1 MGFYR
6 GPNIVTDGL
15 VLALDP
21 GSARSYDGTTA
32 WNDLSSAKS
41 VYTLNNGVTYQSI
54 NGGVFDFDGVDDY
67 ASTSSAPLS
76 AGATAYSIEAVFKAD
91 STGTQVIWEQGS
103 TAQIAGKRVCMILLS
118 TGTGGFNGQ
127 NADFQTS
134 VNYSI
139 NTWYNWLIT
148 VDTSLSSN
156 KIKIYVN
163 GVLSAQGNPA
173 ATLNAGVATT
183 APILIGEIIAKSSTS
198 ITVNASPGGSTVP
211 TVGQFIM
218 FIKNAVAES
227 HGARGYYLEFKLENN
242 STSPV
247 ELFAVGSS
255 VMKSYP

>member
-15 VLALDP
+15 VLALDAGSERSYP
-21 GSARSYDGTTA
+21 GSGTA
-32 WNDLSSAKS
+32 WNDLSSSKS
-41 VYTLNNGVTYQSI
+41 VYTLNNGPSFDSG
-54 NGGVFDFDGVDDY
+54 NGGTFDFDGVDDY

-163 GVLSAQGNPA
+163 GVLSAQGNPS
-173 ATLNAGVATT
+173 ATLNAGAD
-183 APILIGEIIAKSSTS
+183 
-198 ITVNASPGGSTVP
+198 
-211 TVGQFIM
+211 
-218 FIKNAVAES
+218 
-227 HGARGYYLEFKLENN
+227 GARVGNKLSN
-242 STSPV
+242 STEDFDGNIALV
-247 ELFAVGSS
+247 RAYNRVLTAAEVLQNFNAQ
-255 VMKSYP
+255 KSRFGL

>member
-1 MGFYR
+1 MGAYG
-6 GPNIVTDGL
+6 GPDIITDGL
-15 VLALDP
+15 VFSLDAGSERSYP
-21 GSARSYDGTTA
+21 GSGTA
-32 WNDLSSAKS
+32 WNDLSSSKS
-41 VYTLNNGVTYQSI
+41 VYTLNNGPSFDSG
-54 NGGVFDFDGVDDY
+54 NGGTFDFDGVDDY

-163 GVLSAQGNPA
+163 GVLSAQGNPS
-173 ATLNAGVATT
+173 ATLNAGAD
-183 APILIGEIIAKSSTS
+183 
-198 ITVNASPGGSTVP
+198 
-211 TVGQFIM
+211 
-218 FIKNAVAES
+218 
-227 HGARGYYLEFKLENN
+227 GARVGNKLSN
-242 STSPV
+242 STEDFDGNIALV
-247 ELFAVGSS
+247 RAYNRVLTAAEVLQNYNAQKNRFI
-255 VMKSYP
+255 

>member
-21 GSARSYDGTTA
+21 GSERSYDGTTT
-32 WNDLSSAKS
+32 WNDLSSTKS

-163 GVLSAQGNPA
+163 GVLSAQGNPS
-173 ATLNAGVATT
+173 ATLNAGAD
-183 APILIGEIIAKSSTS
+183 
-198 ITVNASPGGSTVP
+198 
-211 TVGQFIM
+211 
-218 FIKNAVAES
+218 
-227 HGARGYYLEFKLENN
+227 GARVGNKLSN
-242 STSPV
+242 STEDFDGNIALV
-247 ELFAVGSS
+247 RAYNRVLTAAEVLQNFNAQ
-255 VMKSYP
+255 KSRFGL

>member
-21 GSARSYDGTTA
+21 GSERSYDGTTT
-32 WNDLSSAKS
+32 WNDLSSTKS

-76 AGATAYSIEAVFKAD
+76 AGATAYSIEAVFKAN

-163 GVLSAQGNPA
+163 GVLSAQGNPS
-173 ATLNAGVATT
+173 ATLNAGAD
-183 APILIGEIIAKSSTS
+183 
-198 ITVNASPGGSTVP
+198 
-211 TVGQFIM
+211 
-218 FIKNAVAES
+218 
-227 HGARGYYLEFKLENN
+227 GARVGNKLSN
-242 STSPV
+242 STEDFDGNIALV
-247 ELFAVGSS
+247 RAYNRVLTAAEVLQNFNAQ
-255 VMKSYP
+255 KSRFGL

>member
-32 WNDLSSAKS
+32 WNDLSSTKS

-76 AGATAYSIEAVFKAD
+76 AGATTYSIEAVFKAD

-103 TAQIAGKRVCMILLS
+103 TAQITGKRVCMILLS

-127 NADFQTS
+127 SADFQTS

-163 GVLSAQGNPA
+163 GVLSAQGNPS
-173 ATLNAGVATT
+173 ATLNAGAD
-183 APILIGEIIAKSSTS
+183 
-198 ITVNASPGGSTVP
+198 
-211 TVGQFIM
+211 
-218 FIKNAVAES
+218 
-227 HGARGYYLEFKLENN
+227 GARVGNKLSN
-242 STSPV
+242 STEDFDGNIALV
-247 ELFAVGSS
+247 RAYNRVLTAAEVLQNFNAQ
-255 VMKSYP
+255 KSRFGL

>member
-32 WNDLSSAKS
+32 WNDLSSTKS

-103 TAQIAGKRVCMILLS
+103 TAQITGKRVCMILLS

-127 NADFQTS
+127 SADFQTS

-163 GVLSAQGNPA
+163 GVLSAQGNPS
-173 ATLNAGVATT
+173 ATLNAGAD
-183 APILIGEIIAKSSTS
+183 
-198 ITVNASPGGSTVP
+198 
-211 TVGQFIM
+211 
-218 FIKNAVAES
+218 
-227 HGARGYYLEFKLENN
+227 GARVGNKLSN
-242 STSPV
+242 STEDFDGNIALV
-247 ELFAVGSS
+247 RAYNRVLTAAEVLQNFNAQ
-255 VMKSYP
+255 KSRFGL

>member
-32 WNDLSSAKS
+32 WNDLSSNKS

-76 AGATAYSIEAVFKAD
+76 AGATTYSIEAVFKAD
-91 STGTQVIWEQGS
+91 STGTQVVWEQGS
-103 TAQIAGKRVCMILLS
+103 TAQTSGKRVCMILLS

-163 GVLSAQGNPA
+163 GVLSAQGNPS
-173 ATLNAGVATT
+173 ATLNAGAD
-183 APILIGEIIAKSSTS
+183 
-198 ITVNASPGGSTVP
+198 
-211 TVGQFIM
+211 
-218 FIKNAVAES
+218 
-227 HGARGYYLEFKLENN
+227 GARVGNKLSN
-242 STSPV
+242 STEDFDGNIALV
-247 ELFAVGSS
+247 RTYNRVLTAAEVLQNFNAQ
-255 VMKSYP
+255 KSRFGI

>member
-21 GSARSYDGTTA
+21 GSERSYDGTTT
-32 WNDLSSAKS
+32 WNDLSSTKS

-148 VDTSLSSN
+148 VDMSLSSN

-163 GVLSAQGNPA
+163 GVLSAQGNPS
-173 ATLNAGVATT
+173 ATLNAGAD
-183 APILIGEIIAKSSTS
+183 
-198 ITVNASPGGSTVP
+198 
-211 TVGQFIM
+211 
-218 FIKNAVAES
+218 
-227 HGARGYYLEFKLENN
+227 GARVGNKLSN
-242 STSPV
+242 STEDFDGNIALV
-247 ELFAVGSS
+247 RAYNRVLTAAEVLQNFNAQ
-255 VMKSYP
+255 KSRFGL

>member
-15 VLALDP
+15 VFSLDAGSERSYP
-21 GSARSYDGTTA
+21 GSGTA
-32 WNDLSSAKS
+32 WNDLSSSKS
-41 VYTLNNGVTYQSI
+41 VYTLNNGPSFDSG
-54 NGGVFDFDGVDDY
+54 NGGTFVFDGVDDY

-103 TAQIAGKRVCMILLS
+103 TAQTAGKRVCMILLS

-163 GVLSAQGNPA
+163 GVLSAQGNPS
-173 ATLNAGVATT
+173 ATLNAGAD
-183 APILIGEIIAKSSTS
+183 
-198 ITVNASPGGSTVP
+198 
-211 TVGQFIM
+211 
-218 FIKNAVAES
+218 
-227 HGARGYYLEFKLENN
+227 GARVGNKLSN
-242 STSPV
+242 STEDFDGNIALV
-247 ELFAVGSS
+247 RAYNRVLTAAQVLQNYNAQ
-255 VMKSYP
+255 KSRFGL

>member
-32 WNDLSSAKS
+32 WNDLSSTKS

-103 TAQIAGKRVCMILLS
+103 TAQISGKRVCMILLS

-127 NADFQTS
+127 SADFQTS

-163 GVLSAQGNPA
+163 GVLSAQGNPS
-173 ATLNAGVATT
+173 ATLNAGAD
-183 APILIGEIIAKSSTS
+183 
-198 ITVNASPGGSTVP
+198 
-211 TVGQFIM
+211 
-218 FIKNAVAES
+218 
-227 HGARGYYLEFKLENN
+227 GARVGNKLSN
-242 STSPV
+242 STEDFDGNIALV
-247 ELFAVGSS
+247 RAYNRVLTAAEVLQNFNAQ
-255 VMKSYP
+255 KSRFGL

>member
-15 VLALDP
+15 VLALDA
-21 GSARSYDGTTA
+21 GSGRSYDGTTS
-32 WNDLSSAKS
+32 WNDLSSNKS

-76 AGATAYSIEAVFKAD
+76 AGATTYSIEAVFKAD
-91 STGTQVIWEQGS
+91 STGTQVVWEQGS
-103 TAQIAGKRVCMILLS
+103 TAQTSGKRVCMILLS

-163 GVLSAQGNPA
+163 GVLSAQGNPS
-173 ATLNAGVATT
+173 ATLNAGAD
-183 APILIGEIIAKSSTS
+183 
-198 ITVNASPGGSTVP
+198 
-211 TVGQFIM
+211 
-218 FIKNAVAES
+218 
-227 HGARGYYLEFKLENN
+227 GARVGNKLSN
-242 STSPV
+242 STEDFDGNIALV
-247 ELFAVGSS
+247 RTYNRVLTAAEVLQNFNAQ
-255 VMKSYP
+255 KSRFGI

>member
-21 GSARSYDGTTA
+21 GSERSYDGTTT
-32 WNDLSSAKS
+32 WNDLSSTKS

-54 NGGVFDFDGVDDY
+54 NGGGFDFDGVDDY

-76 AGATAYSIEAVFKAD
+76 AGATAYSIEAVFKAN

-148 VDTSLSSN
+148 VDMSLSSN

-163 GVLSAQGNPA
+163 GVLSAQGNPS
-173 ATLNAGVATT
+173 ATLNAGAD
-183 APILIGEIIAKSSTS
+183 
-198 ITVNASPGGSTVP
+198 
-211 TVGQFIM
+211 
-218 FIKNAVAES
+218 
-227 HGARGYYLEFKLENN
+227 GARVGNKLSN
-242 STSPV
+242 STEDFDGNIALV
-247 ELFAVGSS
+247 RAYNRVLTAAEVLQNFNAQ
-255 VMKSYP
+255 KSRFGL

>member
-21 GSARSYDGTTA
+21 GSERSYDGTTT
-32 WNDLSSAKS
+32 WNDLSSTKS

-54 NGGVFDFDGVDDY
+54 NGGVFDFDGVDNY

-103 TAQIAGKRVCMILLS
+103 TAQISGKRVCMILLS

-127 NADFQTS
+127 NADFQAS

-163 GVLSAQGNPA
+163 GVLSAQGNPS
-173 ATLNAGVATT
+173 ATLNAGAD
-183 APILIGEIIAKSSTS
+183 
-198 ITVNASPGGSTVP
+198 
-211 TVGQFIM
+211 
-218 FIKNAVAES
+218 
-227 HGARGYYLEFKLENN
+227 GARVGNKLSN
-242 STSPV
+242 STEDFDGNIALV
-247 ELFAVGSS
+247 RAYNRVLTAAEALQNFNAQ
-255 VMKSYP
+255 KSRFGL

>member
-21 GSARSYDGTTA
+21 GSERSYDGTTT
-32 WNDLSSAKS
+32 WNDLSSTKS

-91 STGTQVIWEQGS
+91 STGTQVVWEQGS
-103 TAQIAGKRVCMILLS
+103 TAQTSGKRVCMILLS

-163 GVLSAQGNPA
+163 GVLSAQGNPS
-173 ATLNAGVATT
+173 ATLNAGAD
-183 APILIGEIIAKSSTS
+183 
-198 ITVNASPGGSTVP
+198 
-211 TVGQFIM
+211 
-218 FIKNAVAES
+218 
-227 HGARGYYLEFKLENN
+227 GARVGNKLSN
-242 STSPV
+242 STEDFDGNIALV
-247 ELFAVGSS
+247 RAYNRVLTAAEALQNFNAQ
-255 VMKSYP
+255 KSRFGL

>member
-173 ATLNAGVATT
+173 ATLNAGAD
-183 APILIGEIIAKSSTS
+183 
-198 ITVNASPGGSTVP
+198 
-211 TVGQFIM
+211 
-218 FIKNAVAES
+218 
-227 HGARGYYLEFKLENN
+227 GARVGNKLSN
-242 STSPV
+242 STEDFDGNIALV
-247 ELFAVGSS
+247 RAYNRVLTAAEALQNFNAQ
-255 VMKSYP
+255 KSRFGL